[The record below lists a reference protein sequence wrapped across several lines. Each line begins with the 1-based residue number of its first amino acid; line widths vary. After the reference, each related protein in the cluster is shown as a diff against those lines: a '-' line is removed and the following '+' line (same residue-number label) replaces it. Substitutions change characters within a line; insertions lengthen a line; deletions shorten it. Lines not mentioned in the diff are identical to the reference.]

1 MKLLWHLQR
10 IIQSIYN
17 IGVYRA
23 LGAKKSRIY
32 TKYLVDSVIM
42 STFTAVLGFLIVYA
56 FSIYASNYIPSLS
69 VNPLIALLMVFGL
82 YIVMIVASLLP
93 VYTLLRKTPVEILA
107 KYDI

>member
-1 MKLLWHLQR
+1 MNRSR
-10 IIQSIYN
+10 IIQSIYTL
-17 IGVYRA
+17 GVYRA
-23 LGAKKSRIY
+23 LGAKKSKLY
-32 TKYLVDSVIM
+32 GKYLLDSFVM
-42 STFTAVLGFLIVYA
+42 ASFTAVLGFLIVYV

-82 YIVMIVASLLP
+82 YIVMIIASLLP